1 VNNRRTQ
8 YEIYWEILTYCK
20 TPRLITQVIQRCNLN
35 TKIGQEYMDF
45 LVSKGYIVKTLE
57 KEKTLF
63 TTTPVAKGYM
73 ETFMKLYLE
82 LFKNTPEFKL

>member
-1 VNNRRTQ
+1 
-8 YEIYWEILTYCK
+8 
-20 TPRLITQVIQRCNLN
+20 LN

>member
-20 TPRLITQVIQRCNLN
+20 TPRFITQVIQRCNLN
-35 TKIGQEYMDF
+35 TKIGQEYIDF
-45 LVSKGYIVKTLE
+45 LVAKGYLTKTLE
-57 KEKTLF
+57 KDKILF
-63 TTTPVAKGYM
+63 TTPAAKGYM

>member
-1 VNNRRTQ
+1 MNNRRTQ
-8 YEIYWEILTYCK
+8 YEIYWEILSYCR

-35 TKIGQEYMDF
+35 TKLGQEYVEF
-45 LVSKGYIVKTLE
+45 LVSKGYLSKTLE

-63 TTTPVAKGYM
+63 TTTPAAERYM

-82 LFKNTPEFKL
+82 LFKNTPVFKL